1 MLIALWMLIT
11 TGCIS
16 KPRTDVILPPE
27 PQREE
32 LPEAKTIED
41 LGLTIN
47 YYEHLVQSWEAWAIS
62 VKKIIG
68 EKNPSQSGK

>member
-1 MLIALWMLIT
+1 M

-16 KPRTDVILPPE
+16 KPRAEIILPPE

-32 LPEAKTIED
+32 LPEVKTVED
-41 LGLTIN
+41 LGHTIN
-47 YYEHLVQSWEAWAIS
+47 YYEHLVQSWEAWADS

-68 EKNPSQSGK
+68 EESPSQPGK